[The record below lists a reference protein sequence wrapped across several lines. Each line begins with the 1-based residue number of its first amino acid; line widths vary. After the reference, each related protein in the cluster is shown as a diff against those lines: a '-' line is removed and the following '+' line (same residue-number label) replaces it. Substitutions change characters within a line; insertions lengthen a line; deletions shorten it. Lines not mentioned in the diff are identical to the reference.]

1 LKYGSGDDGTTGLL
15 GGVRVPKDDPRVEV
29 LGTLDELNSIIGLAR
44 VLTGYQDLKDTLSH
58 VQKSLYLV
66 GVEVASIGTPAYK
79 ETVNEGMVKEL
90 ESLIERYESEV
101 HETQGFIIPYGAVSS
116 AVLHVARCVAR
127 RLERRA
133 VSLKASFYVSKT
145 LLAYL
150 NRLSTFLFILARV
163 INARGYVEE
172 EVLKIKNMMHD

>member
-1 LKYGSGDDGTTGLL
+1 
-15 GGVRVPKDDPRVEV
+15 
-29 LGTLDELNSIIGLAR
+29 
-44 VLTGYQDLKDTLSH
+44 
-58 VQKSLYLV
+58 
-66 GVEVASIGTPAYK
+66 
-79 ETVNEGMVKEL
+79 
-90 ESLIERYESEV
+90 
-101 HETQGFIIPYGAVSS
+101 
-116 AVLHVARCVAR
+116 VARCVAR

-133 VSLKASFYVSKT
+133 VSLKASFYISKT

>member
-1 LKYGSGDDGTTGLL
+1 MKYGSGDDGTTGLL

-44 VLTGYQDLKDTLSH
+44 TLTGYQDLKDVLLR
-58 VQKSLYLV
+58 VQKSLYIV
-66 GVEVASIGTPAYK
+66 GVEVASIGTSAHK
-79 ETVNEGMVKEL
+79 KTVDEGMVKEL

-101 HETQGFIIPYGAVSS
+101 RETQGFIIPYGAVSS
-116 AVLHVARCVAR
+116 VVLHIARCVAR

-133 VSLKASFYVSKT
+133 VALKTSFYVNKT

-163 INARGYVEE
+163 INARGYIKE
-172 EVLKIKNMMHD
+172 EVLKIKNMMGD